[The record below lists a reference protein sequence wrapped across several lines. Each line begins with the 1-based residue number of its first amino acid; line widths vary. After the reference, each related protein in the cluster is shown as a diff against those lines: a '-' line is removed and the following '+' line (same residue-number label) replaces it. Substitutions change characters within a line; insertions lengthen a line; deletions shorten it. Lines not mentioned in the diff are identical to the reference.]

1 MTCPYSTVQL
11 IFLWSRVQ
19 MMSPEGRN
27 QGSVCPST
35 ADGYLRHCNTCLKL
49 MEFPVLKKQ
58 SETWKEEELQ
68 RVQVEMCYGR
78 LNSSQK
84 FTTLRGSTKIPQ
96 QWNCSLSFLF
106 FPWCLHLSSSK
117 KGWKSLQW
125 IKILK
130 FLKWQFS
137 DPLCPLSLPVWHPF
151 SHLSKGLE
159 QMSVHKKTPL
169 K

>member
-1 MTCPYSTVQL
+1 
-11 IFLWSRVQ
+11 

-78 LNSSQK
+78 LNCSQK
-84 FTTLRGSTKIPQ
+84 FTMLRGSTKIPQ

-106 FPWCLHLSSSK
+106 FPWCLHLTSSK
-117 KGWKSLQW
+117 KG
-125 IKILK
+125 
-130 FLKWQFS
+130 
-137 DPLCPLSLPVWHPF
+137 
-151 SHLSKGLE
+151 
-159 QMSVHKKTPL
+159 
-169 K
+169 